1 MGFVPKGFSLSIGAV
16 DGDALSRGF
25 PALAAKFGARLQ
37 GRATLRARGG
47 LHRRATLLAELRPCA
62 IDRSTAGAGNTAA
75 AHSTTATRL
84 RVVALAMMTPATMVA
99 TKKSVKD
106 THDCSSFLSY
116 KINRRSG
123 NCKSESSR
131 ACAPQDS
138 LGPGSTPYQTP
149 PRCNTPP
156 ARRAS
161 EDARLFAPA
170 SVKAWCG
177 TGTGMVAYWLSSDEK
192 ISGR

>member
-25 PALAAKFGARLQ
+25 PALAAKLGPRLQ
-37 GRATLRARGG
+37 GPATLRARGR
-47 LHRRATLLAELRPCA
+47 LHRSATLLAKLRPCA
-62 IDRSTAGAGNTAA
+62 IDRSTVGAGNTAA
-75 AHSTTATRL
+75 AHSTTATSTRL
-84 RVVALAMMTPATMVA
+84 RVVAPAMMTPATMVA

-106 THDCSSFLSY
+106 THDYSSFLSY
-116 KINRRSG
+116 KISCSSG

-149 PRCNTPP
+149 PRRNTPP
-156 ARRAS
+156 AH
-161 EDARLFAPA
+161 
-170 SVKAWCG
+170 
-177 TGTGMVAYWLSSDEK
+177 
-192 ISGR
+192 

>member
-25 PALAAKFGARLQ
+25 PALAAKLGARLQ

-47 LHRRATLLAELRPCA
+47 LHRSATLLAELRPCA
-62 IDRSTAGAGNTAA
+62 IDRSTVGAGNTAA
-75 AHSTTATRL
+75 AHPTTATSTSTRL
-84 RVVALAMMTPATMVA
+84 WVVAPAMMTPATMVA

-116 KINRRSG
+116 KISRRSG

-131 ACAPQDS
+131 AYAPQNS
-138 LGPGSTPYQTP
+138 LGPGSTPYQK
-149 PRCNTPP
+149 PRRRNTPP
-156 ARRAS
+156 AR
-161 EDARLFAPA
+161 
-170 SVKAWCG
+170 
-177 TGTGMVAYWLSSDEK
+177 
-192 ISGR
+192 